1 MKKILLLLIG
11 LTIISCGSDDADEL
25 GNATDPIIGTW
36 LEDDDTNPSTLV
48 FNSNGSYAES
58 ADDFSATGTWEN
70 NGNNFDLLNQSYT
83 VEVEGDTITVSVLY
97 SGDFSSYTFSNDSDV
112 YTYRKQ

>member
-36 LEDDDTNPSTLV
+36 LEDDDTSPKALV
-48 FNSNGSYAES
+48 FNSNGSYSENAN
-58 ADDFSATGTWEN
+58 DFSITGTWEN
-70 NGNNFDLLNQSYT
+70 NDNNFDLLNQSYT
-83 VEVEGDTITVSVLY
+83 IRADGETINLPVLF
-97 SGDFSSYTFSNDSDV
+97 SGDFSSFTISGDGV